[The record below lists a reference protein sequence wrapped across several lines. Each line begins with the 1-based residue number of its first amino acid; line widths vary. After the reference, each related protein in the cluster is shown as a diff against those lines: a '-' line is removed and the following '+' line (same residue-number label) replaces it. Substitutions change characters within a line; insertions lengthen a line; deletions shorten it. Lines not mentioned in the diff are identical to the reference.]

1 MTSDE
6 QARRVEA
13 YKAAV
18 CYGQELKSL
27 FSPAL
32 KRGSSQRALAK
43 VVNRNPSVVSRYF
56 SGETVAPRWFVDK
69 LVAYLASLGVPVTE
83 QQVQHVHALRQAA
96 QELSDQ
102 SEARFEYLEEH
113 IAALRGQMERHRA
126 QFIEEQRQLRDAL
139 RLSGEQHADAVAV
152 TGSERKRVKEL
163 SLKLADAAKEIGALK
178 KRLEAVTARPE
189 EKESGRGVLA
199 ELVVRQQGQLVHA
212 AGYTRDLE
220 AELASAR
227 AAVEAMEREMVV
239 LRRQVER
246 LMEETRPAS
255 ADQPADADDAT
266 QAGAGEPQYT
276 APAPSPTVSSDAVD
290 ATQADPGES
299 PYDWHDPS
307 PPPTSDAADA
317 TQEQAGQHH
326 RTSPAPTA
334 EGQRAAVWRSVDARA
349 EDPGTFAIRTPV
361 PKPVAPD
368 YSAMSKSEQIAAA
381 EEILKGQG
389 PAAGPRQE
397 ESVSATGDTTAPPPS
412 RPVQRATQAQRTP
425 PPRRRPTPARHA
437 PAAGPRARRG
447 QIGLVAVL
455 ACTGLLAWWLGDTT
469 VGGLLPWTDRP
480 AATTSPK
487 PSPSPTPST
496 SPPPSPSPEASVFD
510 TNTPELGTTQVFAL
524 PACADGRIL
533 LNVAAP
539 IEVDTGKDARI
550 EVRLMQP
557 SPAGK
562 PCRLNISPQA
572 LVLTIKNTDGDTVW
586 NSAHCAPWQPSAR
599 WARLDEKSID
609 ATFTWDQHTSSPA
622 CPTAAPSVP
631 PGVYLAEASHDQVT
645 EPARSSFSIG

>member
-32 KRGSSQRALAK
+32 KRGSSQRTLAK

-56 SGETVAPRWFVDK
+56 SGENVAPRWFVDK
-69 LVAYLASLGVPVTE
+69 LVAYLASLGVQVTE

-139 RLSGEQHADAVAV
+139 RLSGEQHADAVAA

-189 EKESGRGVLA
+189 EKESGRAVLA

-227 AAVEAMEREMVV
+227 AAVDAMEREMVV

-246 LMEETRPAS
+246 LMEETRPAG
-255 ADQPADADDAT
+255 AAQPADADDAP
-266 QAGAGEPQYT
+266 QAGAGEPQYA
-276 APAPSPTVSSDAVD
+276 APVPSPTISSDAAD
-290 ATQADPGES
+290 ATQADPGEP
-299 PYDWHDPS
+299 PYDWYDPA
-307 PPPTSDAADA
+307 PPLTSDAADAADA
-317 TQEQAGQHH
+317 TQEQAGRHH
-326 RTSPAPTA
+326 RPSPAPPTA
-334 EGQRAAVWRSVDARA
+334 GEQAAARRAISPQYSPPRSQGPWGPWGGSAA
-349 EDPGTFAIRTPV
+349 EPAGGGAAGV
-361 PKPVAPD
+361 PVAPRAGNTG
-368 YSAMSKSEQIAAA
+368 SA
-381 EEILKGQG
+381 
-389 PAAGPRQE
+389 
-397 ESVSATGDTTAPPPS
+397 
-412 RPVQRATQAQRTP
+412 
-425 PPRRRPTPARHA
+425 PRRKPTPAFRA
-437 PAAGPRARRG
+437 PAGSLDTQRRQNIAPVVG
-447 QIGLVAVL
+447 ILLCVGVL
-455 ACTGLLAWWLGDTT
+455 AWGLGDTT
-469 VGGLLPWTDRP
+469 VGDLLPWTDRP
-480 AATTSPK
+480 ATTTSPK
-487 PSPSPTPST
+487 PSPSPTPT
-496 SPPPSPSPEASVFD
+496 PSPEASVFD
-510 TNTPELGTTQVFAL
+510 TRTPELGTTQVFAL
-524 PACADGRIL
+524 PACADDRIL
-533 LNVAAP
+533 LDVVAP
-539 IEVDTGKDARI
+539 NEVDTGKDARI
-550 EVRLMQP
+550 EVRLTQP
-557 SPAGK
+557 SPAGN

-572 LVLTIKNTDGDTVW
+572 LVLTIKNTAGDTVW
-586 NSAHCAPWQPSAR
+586 NSAHCAPWRPSAR

-631 PGVYLAEASHDQVT
+631 RGVYIAEASHDQVT
-645 EPARSSFSIG
+645 EPARSSFVIR